1 MGNPPTPVAPLV
13 LIITDVTNASADDD
27 SRVVTQYPRL
37 SMFIGSS
44 VSLPRTKKIATI
56 VASKPKARTT
66 SGKKIQASGFG
77 QPDASAIEI
86 DRDAQD
92 HRADVLGG
100 SRLEQVGTAA
110 GAVADVVANEVRHH
124 AGITRVVLGDALLD
138 LSDEVRTDVGG
149 LRVDAAAELGEEGD
163 ERRSK
168 AEPDDQERRLLHRHV
183 RDERVVEREDAPHA
197 EEREG
202 DDEEP
207 GDGPAAHRDLDCLHE
222 APLGRRRGPNVGPDG
237 DEHADDAGGHRAQC
251 ADEEGD
257 RGHDPDRKAGESRH
271 VSDLRRLDER
281 DEHADED
288 GAHDRED
295 EDRRVLAPNEGDG
308 TLEDR
313 AGDVLHR
320 LRPLV
325 ARQHVASE
333 IDGEEDRHDTGDRD
347 HPGDLLHETSERG
360 RRPR

>member
-1 MGNPPTPVAPLV
+1 MAPLRAHHHGRHERQRHDAQQGGDPIPAV
-13 LIITDVTNASADDD
+13 EHVHRVFGFLAADEEDRDD
-27 SRVVTQYPRL
+27 RGQ
-37 SMFIGSS
+37 
-44 VSLPRTKKIATI
+44 
-56 VASKPKARTT
+56 
-66 SGKKIQASGFG
+66 QAEGADNQREEDPG
-77 QPDASAIEI
+77 LGVRPAGRQRDRI

-100 SRLEQVGTAA
+100 GRLEQVGAAA

-124 AGITRVVLGDALLD
+124 AGVARVVLGDALLD

-168 AEPDDQERRLLHRHV
+168 PEPDDQERRLLHRHV

-197 EEREG
+197 EQREG

-207 GDGPAAHRDLDCLHE
+207 GDGPAAHRDLDRLDE
-222 APLGRRRGPNVGPDG
+222 AALGRGRGPNVGPDG

-257 RGHDPDRKAGESRH
+257 RGHDPDREAGESRH
-271 VSDLRRLDER
+271 VRDLGRLDER

-288 GAHDRED
+288 RADDGED

-320 LRPLV
+320 LRSLV